1 MLGWRRESA
10 YLPEAMTRCLRCSIP
25 ATSLLTY
32 DHGAAEAYLTDARGD
47 EAMYEGIALCETHA
61 GRFSPPV
68 GWALV
73 DRRHRD
79 ITLFALREVG

>member
-1 MLGWRRESA
+1 MLGSDHDSP

-32 DHGAAEAYLTDARGD
+32 DHGAAEAYLADARGD
-47 EAMYEGIALCETHA
+47 EQVHEGIALCESHA
-61 GRFSPPV
+61 GRFRPPV
-68 GWALV
+68 GWQLL

-79 ITLFALREVG
+79 ISLFALREVS